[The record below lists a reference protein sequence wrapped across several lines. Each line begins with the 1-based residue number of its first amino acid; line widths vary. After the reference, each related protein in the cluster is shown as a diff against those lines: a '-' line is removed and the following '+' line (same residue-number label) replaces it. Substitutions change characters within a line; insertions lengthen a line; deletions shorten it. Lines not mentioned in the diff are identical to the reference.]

1 MAVNQLATEY
11 RLSTPRRTQRERGDL
26 DILADWLDA
35 KFRVP
40 GLGIRFGLDAL
51 LGLLPGVGDAA
62 SALASLYILS
72 TASRAGVSRATVAR
86 MALNIGLDAVV
97 GAIPLLGDLFD
108 VYWKANQR
116 NVALLQRHL
125 QAAPEQTRR
134 LNRHD
139 RWFIAFVIAALALLA
154 IGAFAVTVMLAA
166 WLWSQVAAML

>member
-1 MAVNQLATEY
+1 LAVHPLTTEH
-11 RLSTPRRTQRERGDL
+11 RLSTPRRTERGQADL
-26 DILADWLDA
+26 NILADWLDA

-40 GLGIRFGLDAL
+40 GLGIRFGIDAL

-72 TASRAGVSRATVAR
+72 AASRAGVSRATVAR
-86 MALNIGLDAVV
+86 MGLNIGLDAVV

-134 LNRHD
+134 LNRRD
-139 RWFIAFVIAALALLA
+139 RGFVALLIVTLGLLA
-154 IGAFAVTVMLAA
+154 VGAFAVTVMIAG
-166 WLWSQVAAML
+166 WLWTQLTALF